1 MLELC
6 IKSECFSV
14 TRLSDR
20 RTSFVQRRRQN
31 QQLKLPRRHFNQK
44 KTFEDVTSATLS
56 TE

>member
-31 QQLKLPRRHFNQK
+31 QQLKLPRCHFNQK